1 MTDEKRYT
9 ERDLIRAKREGA
21 RKMAA
26 RCIIT
31 EGGLLPLYKMC
42 NIELDQEIAQMYP
55 LPKVTRPRVVAGL
68 RAQYKVVDGVV
79 HGRSNASFDWRVSA
93 SIHVDD
99 VVRVA
104 NLLANPT
111 ETVDE

>member
-1 MTDEKRYT
+1 MSDEKRYT
-9 ERDLIRAKREGA
+9 ERDLIRARREGYAKHCEETATCQWSREA
-21 RKMAA
+21 REQFAA
-26 RCIIT
+26 
-31 EGGLLPLYKMC
+31 
-42 NIELDQEIAQMYP
+42 AAYP

-111 ETVDE
+111 EEITE

>member
-1 MTDEKRYT
+1 MSDEKQYT
-9 ERDLIRAKREGA
+9 ERDMVLARREGA
-21 RKMAA
+21 RVA
-26 RCIIT
+26 
-31 EGGLLPLYKMC
+31 LYTPVSGC
-42 NIELDQEIAQMYP
+42 TVQQAIDTASRLFP

-111 ETVDE
+111 EEITE